1 MIGTVYK
8 STGSWYSVKTD
19 EGKFY
24 QCKIKGKLR
33 LENFKSTNPVAVGDR
48 VNFSLEHNDEEN
60 LGIIQNILERK
71 NYIVRKSVNL
81 SKQSHILAS
90 NIDLLVMVIT
100 IKDPIT
106 TTSFIDR
113 FLVNAEAYSIET
125 LLVFN
130 KYDIYNK
137 EEQNKIDNLVEIYSN
152 IGYKCLLTS
161 TINNFNISKLK
172 EEVTKKTIMFGGH
185 SGVGKTSLINAIDS
199 SLELK
204 VGDISSQHLQGKH
217 TTTYAELFDLDS
229 NTKLIDTPGIKGF
242 GLVNFKK
249 EEISDF
255 FPEFLRE
262 KNKCKFSNCL
272 HLNEPNCRIKEMVKE
287 NIISVSR
294 YENYILRDS
303 YHSLSFYFC

>member
-19 EGKFY
+19 EGRFY

-137 EEQNKIDNLVEIYSN
+137 EEQNKIDALVEIYSN

-161 TINNFNISKLK
+161 TINDLSISKLK

-185 SGVGKTSLINAIDS
+185 SGVGKTSLINAIDAT
-199 SLELK
+199 LELK

-272 HLNEPNCRIKEMVKE
+272 HLNEPNCRVKEMVKK
-287 NIISVSR
+287 NIISGSR
-294 YENYILRDS
+294 YENYIQILNDENLKHR
-303 YHSLSFYFC
+303 

>member
-33 LENFKSTNPVAVGDR
+33 LENFRSTNPVAVGDR
-48 VNFSLEHNDEEN
+48 VNFSLECNDEEN
-60 LGIIQNILERK
+60 LGIIHNILERK
-71 NYIVRKSVNL
+71 NYIVRKSVKL

-130 KYDIYNK
+130 KYDLYNK
-137 EEQNKIDNLVEIYSN
+137 EDQNKIDTLVEIYSN

-185 SGVGKTSLINAIDS
+185 SGVGKTSLINSIDA

-255 FPEFLRE
+255 FPEFFRE

-272 HLNEPNCRIKEMVKE
+272 HLNEPNCQIKEMVKK
-287 NIISVSR
+287 NIISDSR
-294 YENYILRDS
+294 YENYIQILNDENLKHR
-303 YHSLSFYFC
+303 

>member
-19 EGKFY
+19 DGKFY

-48 VNFSLEHNDEEN
+48 VNFSLEYNDVEN

-130 KYDIYNK
+130 KYDIYRK
-137 EEQNKIDNLVEIYSN
+137 EEKNKIDTLVKIYSN

-161 TINNFNISKLK
+161 TVNNFNISKLK

-185 SGVGKTSLINAIDS
+185 SGVGKTSLINAIDT

-217 TTTYAELFDLDS
+217 TTTYAEIFDLDS

-255 FPEFLRE
+255 FPEFFRE

-272 HLNEPNCRIKEMVKE
+272 HLNEPNCQIKEMVKK
-287 NIISVSR
+287 NIISDSR
-294 YENYILRDS
+294 YENYIQILNDENLKHR
-303 YHSLSFYFC
+303 

>member
-33 LENFKSTNPVAVGDR
+33 LENFRSTNPVAVGDR
-48 VNFSLEHNDEEN
+48 VNFSLEYNDEEN
-60 LGIIQNILERK
+60 LGIIHNILERK
-71 NYIVRKSVNL
+71 NYIVRKSVKL

-130 KYDIYNK
+130 KYDLYNK
-137 EEQNKIDNLVEIYSN
+137 EDQNKIDTLVEIYSN

-185 SGVGKTSLINAIDS
+185 SGVGKTSLINAIDT

-204 VGDISSQHLQGKH
+204 VGDISSQHMQGKH

-255 FPEFLRE
+255 FPEFFRE

-272 HLNEPNCRIKEMVKE
+272 HLNEPNCQIKEMVKK
-287 NIISVSR
+287 NIISDSR
-294 YENYILRDS
+294 YENYIQILNDENLKHR
-303 YHSLSFYFC
+303 

>member
-60 LGIIQNILERK
+60 IGIIQNILERN

-161 TINNFNISKLK
+161 TINNFNITNLK

-185 SGVGKTSLINAIDS
+185 SGVGKTSLINAIDA

-272 HLNEPNCRIKEMVKE
+272 HLNEPNCRIKEKKKK
-287 NIISVSR
+287 NIISGSR
-294 YENYILRDS
+294 YENYIQILNDENLKHR
-303 YHSLSFYFC
+303 

>member
-1 MIGTVYK
+1 M
-8 STGSWYSVKTD
+8 KTD

-48 VNFSLEHNDEEN
+48 VNFSLEYNDDEN

-130 KYDIYNK
+130 KYDIYDK
-137 EEQNKIDNLVEIYSN
+137 EEKNKIDTLLKIYSN

-161 TINNFNISKLK
+161 TVNNFNISKLK

-185 SGVGKTSLINAIDS
+185 SGVGKTSLINAIDA

-262 KNKCKFSNCL
+262 KNGCKFSNCL
-272 HLNEPNCRIKEMVKE
+272 HLNEPNCRIKEMVKK
-287 NIISVSR
+287 NIISSSR
-294 YENYILRDS
+294 YENYIQILNDENLKHR
-303 YHSLSFYFC
+303 

>member
-33 LENFKSTNPVAVGDR
+33 LENFRSTNPVAVGDR
-48 VNFSLEHNDEEN
+48 VNFSLECNDEEN
-60 LGIIQNILERK
+60 LGIIHNILERK
-71 NYIVRKSVNL
+71 NYIVRKSVKL

-130 KYDIYNK
+130 KYDLYDK
-137 EEQNKIDNLVEIYSN
+137 EEQNKIDTLVEIYSN

-185 SGVGKTSLINAIDS
+185 SGVGKTSLINAIDA

-255 FPEFLRE
+255 FPEFLKE

-272 HLNEPNCRIKEMVKE
+272 HLNEPNCRIKEMVKK
-287 NIISVSR
+287 NIISGSR
-294 YENYILRDS
+294 YENYIQILNDENLKHR
-303 YHSLSFYFC
+303 

>member
-130 KYDIYNK
+130 KYDIYDK

-185 SGVGKTSLINAIDS
+185 SGVGKTS
-199 SLELK
+199 
-204 VGDISSQHLQGKH
+204 
-217 TTTYAELFDLDS
+217 
-229 NTKLIDTPGIKGF
+229 
-242 GLVNFKK
+242 
-249 EEISDF
+249 
-255 FPEFLRE
+255 
-262 KNKCKFSNCL
+262 
-272 HLNEPNCRIKEMVKE
+272 
-287 NIISVSR
+287 
-294 YENYILRDS
+294 
-303 YHSLSFYFC
+303 

>member
-33 LENFKSTNPVAVGDR
+33 LENFRSTNPVAVGDR
-48 VNFSLEHNDEEN
+48 VNFSLEYNDEEN
-60 LGIIQNILERK
+60 LGIIHNILERK
-71 NYIVRKSVNL
+71 NYIVRKSVKL

-130 KYDIYNK
+130 KYDIYDK
-137 EEQNKIDNLVEIYSN
+137 EERNKIDNLVEIYSN

-185 SGVGKTSLINAIDS
+185 SGVGKTSLINAIDT

-204 VGDISSQHLQGKH
+204 VGDISSQHMQGKH

-255 FPEFLRE
+255 FPEFFRE

-272 HLNEPNCRIKEMVKE
+272 HLNEPNCQIKEMVKK
-287 NIISVSR
+287 NIISDSR
-294 YENYILRDS
+294 YENYIQILNDENLKHR
-303 YHSLSFYFC
+303 

>member
-48 VNFSLEHNDEEN
+48 VNFSLEYNDEEN

-71 NYIVRKSVNL
+71 NYIVRKSVKL

-130 KYDIYNK
+130 KYDLYDK
-137 EEQNKIDNLVEIYSN
+137 EEQNKIDTLVEIYSN

-185 SGVGKTSLINAIDS
+185 SGVGKTSLINAIDT

-204 VGDISSQHLQGKH
+204 VGDISSQHMQGKH

-255 FPEFLRE
+255 FPEFFRE

-272 HLNEPNCRIKEMVKE
+272 HLNEPNCQIKEMVKK
-287 NIISVSR
+287 NIISDSR
-294 YENYILRDS
+294 YENYIQILNDENLKHR
-303 YHSLSFYFC
+303 

>member
-48 VNFSLEHNDEEN
+48 VNFSLECNDEEN
-60 LGIIQNILERK
+60 LGIIHNILERK
-71 NYIVRKSVNL
+71 NYIVRKSVKL

-130 KYDIYNK
+130 KYDLYNK
-137 EEQNKIDNLVEIYSN
+137 EDQNKIDTLVEIYSN

-185 SGVGKTSLINAIDS
+185 SGVGKTSLINAIDA

-204 VGDISSQHLQGKH
+204 VGDISSQHMQGKH

-255 FPEFLRE
+255 FPEFFRE

-272 HLNEPNCRIKEMVKE
+272 HLNEPNCQIKEMVKK
-287 NIISVSR
+287 NIISDSR
-294 YENYILRDS
+294 YENYIQILNDENLKHR
-303 YHSLSFYFC
+303 

>member
-33 LENFKSTNPVAVGDR
+33 LENFRSTNPVAVGDR
-48 VNFSLEHNDEEN
+48 VNFSLEYNDEEN
-60 LGIIQNILERK
+60 LGIIHNILERK
-71 NYIVRKSVNL
+71 NYIVRKSVKL

-130 KYDIYNK
+130 KYDLYNK
-137 EEQNKIDNLVEIYSN
+137 EDQNKIDTLVEIYSN

-185 SGVGKTSLINAIDS
+185 SGVGKTSLINAIDT

-204 VGDISSQHLQGKH
+204 VGDISSQHMQGKH

-272 HLNEPNCRIKEMVKE
+272 HLNEPNCRIKEMVKK
-287 NIISVSR
+287 NIISGSR
-294 YENYILRDS
+294 YENYIQILNDENLKHR
-303 YHSLSFYFC
+303 

>member
-19 EGKFY
+19 EGNFY

-60 LGIIQNILERK
+60 IGIIQNILERN

-130 KYDIYNK
+130 KYDIYDK
-137 EEQNKIDNLVEIYSN
+137 EEQNKIDTLVKIYSN

-161 TINNFNISKLK
+161 TVNNFNISKLK

-185 SGVGKTSLINAIDS
+185 SGVGKTSLINAIDA

-229 NTKLIDTPGIKGF
+229 KTKLIDTPGIKGF

-272 HLNEPNCRIKEMVKE
+272 HLNEPNCRIKEMVKK
-287 NIISVSR
+287 NIISGSR
-294 YENYILRDS
+294 YENYIQILNDENLKHR
-303 YHSLSFYFC
+303 

>member
-1 MIGTVYK
+1 MIRTVYK

-48 VNFSLEHNDEEN
+48 VNFSLEYNDEEN

-130 KYDIYNK
+130 KYDIYSK
-137 EEQNKIDNLVEIYSN
+137 EEQNKIDTLVKIYSN

-161 TINNFNISKLK
+161 TVNNFNISKLK

-185 SGVGKTSLINAIDS
+185 SGVGKTSLINAIDA

-255 FPEFLRE
+255 FPEFFRE

-272 HLNEPNCRIKEMVKE
+272 HLNEPNCRIKQMAKK
-287 NIISVSR
+287 NIISGSR
-294 YENYILRDS
+294 YENYIQILNDENLKHR
-303 YHSLSFYFC
+303 

>member
-19 EGKFY
+19 EGNFY

-60 LGIIQNILERK
+60 IGIIQNILERN

-130 KYDIYNK
+130 KYDIYDK

-272 HLNEPNCRIKEMVKE
+272 HLNEPNCQIKEMVKK
-287 NIISVSR
+287 NIISESR
-294 YENYILRDS
+294 YENYIQILNDENLKHR
-303 YHSLSFYFC
+303 

>member
-1 MIGTVYK
+1 M
-8 STGSWYSVKTD
+8 KT
-19 EGKFY
+19 EQGIFY
-24 QCKIKGKLR
+24 DCKIKGKLR
-33 LENFKSTNPVAVGDR
+33 LENFKSTNPIAVGDK
-48 VNFSLEHNDEEN
+48 VDFLVESKGEEN
-60 LGIIQNILERK
+60 IGIIQNIHQRK
-71 NYIVRKSVNL
+71 NYVVRKSVNL

-130 KYDIYNK
+130 KYDIYDK

-185 SGVGKTSLINAIDS
+185 SGVGKTSLINAIDA

-272 HLNEPNCRIKEMVKE
+272 HLNEPNCRIKQMVKK
-287 NIISVSR
+287 NIISGSR
-294 YENYILRDS
+294 YENYIQILNDENLKHR
-303 YHSLSFYFC
+303 

>member
-19 EGKFY
+19 EGNFY

-130 KYDIYNK
+130 KYDIYDK

-161 TINNFNISKLK
+161 TINNFNISNLK

-272 HLNEPNCRIKEMVKE
+272 HLNEPNCQIKEMVKK
-287 NIISVSR
+287 NIISESR
-294 YENYILRDS
+294 YENYIQILNDENLKHR
-303 YHSLSFYFC
+303 

>member
-48 VNFSLEHNDEEN
+48 VNFSLEYNDQEN

-90 NIDLLVMVIT
+90 NIDLLVLVIT

-130 KYDIYNK
+130 KYDIYDK
-137 EEQNKIDNLVEIYSN
+137 EEQNEIDTLVKIYSN

-161 TINNFNISKLK
+161 TVNNFNISKLK

-185 SGVGKTSLINAIDS
+185 SGVGKTSLINAIDA

-242 GLVNFKK
+242 GLINFKK

-272 HLNEPNCRIKEMVKE
+272 HLNEPSCRIKEMVKK
-287 NIISVSR
+287 NIISGSR
-294 YENYILRDS
+294 YENYIQILNDENLKHR
-303 YHSLSFYFC
+303 

>member
-33 LENFKSTNPVAVGDR
+33 LENFRSTNPVAVGDR
-48 VNFSLEHNDEEN
+48 VNFSLEYNDEEN
-60 LGIIQNILERK
+60 LGIIHNILERK
-71 NYIVRKSVNL
+71 NYIVRKSVKL

-130 KYDIYNK
+130 KYDLYDK
-137 EEQNKIDNLVEIYSN
+137 EEQNKIDTLVEIYSN

-185 SGVGKTSLINAIDS
+185 SGVGKTSLINAIDA

-272 HLNEPNCRIKEMVKE
+272 HLNEPNCRIKEMVKK
-287 NIISVSR
+287 NIISGSR
-294 YENYILRDS
+294 YENYIQILNDENLKHR
-303 YHSLSFYFC
+303 

>member
-1 MIGTVYK
+1 LIGTVYK

-130 KYDIYNK
+130 KYDIYDK

-272 HLNEPNCRIKEMVKE
+272 HLNEPNCRIKEMVKK
-287 NIISVSR
+287 NIISGSR
-294 YENYILRDS
+294 YENYIQILNDENLKHR
-303 YHSLSFYFC
+303 

>member
-48 VNFSLEHNDEEN
+48 VNFSLEYNDEEN

-161 TINNFNISKLK
+161 TINNFNITNLK

-204 VGDISSQHLQGKH
+204 VGDISSQHSQGKH

-272 HLNEPNCRIKEMVKE
+272 HLNEPNCRIKEMFKK
-287 NIISVSR
+287 NIISGSR
-294 YENYILRDS
+294 YENYIQILNDENLKHR
-303 YHSLSFYFC
+303 

>member
-48 VNFSLEHNDEEN
+48 VNFSLEYNDEED
-60 LGIIQNILERK
+60 LGIIKNILERK

-100 IKDPIT
+100 IKYPIT

-137 EEQNKIDNLVEIYSN
+137 EEQNMIDTLVKIYSN

-161 TINNFNISKLK
+161 TVNNFNISKLK
-172 EEVTKKTIMFGGH
+172 DEVTKKTIMFGGH
-185 SGVGKTSLINAIDS
+185 SGVGKTSLINAIDA

-204 VGDISSQHLQGKH
+204 VGDISSQHMQGKH

-249 EEISDF
+249 EEISD
-255 FPEFLRE
+255 
-262 KNKCKFSNCL
+262 
-272 HLNEPNCRIKEMVKE
+272 
-287 NIISVSR
+287 SR
-294 YENYILRDS
+294 YENYIQILNDENLKHR
-303 YHSLSFYFC
+303 

>member
-19 EGKFY
+19 EGNFY

-60 LGIIQNILERK
+60 IGIIQNILERN

-130 KYDIYNK
+130 KYDIYDK

-161 TINNFNISKLK
+161 TINNFNISNLK

-217 TTTYAELFDLDS
+217 TTTYAELFDLDC

-262 KNKCKFSNCL
+262 KNKCKFSDCL

-294 YENYILRDS
+294 YENYIQILNDENLKHR
-303 YHSLSFYFC
+303 